1 MQNHL
6 SNSLPAEGMGF
17 VGKLSFPLLATLCL
31 LSPGCFGGEDSTGYC
46 EDDSFIDYDSHY
58 ACKFDLDFKQEVDI
72 SWSIV
77 IPEQN
82 NRNAVDVYVMDMKNY
97 DDYRAD
103 ETLFGSCKEFVYIEE
118 VSLEFVGNWEL
129 NSTTVTLDAGEW
141 LFVVDNKRCTGA
153 YPEDNL
159 RVSSYT
165 EIDYT
170 KAD

>member
-1 MQNHL
+1 MEIGTPIGKHL
-6 SNSLPAEGMGF
+6 
-17 VGKLSFPLLATLCL
+17 
-31 LSPGCFGGEDSTGYC
+31 
-46 EDDSFIDYDSHY
+46 
-58 ACKFDLDFKQEVDI
+58 
-72 SWSIV
+72 
-77 IPEQN
+77 
-82 NRNAVDVYVMDMKNY
+82 KNY

-153 YPEDNL
+153 SPEDNL

>member
-1 MQNHL
+1 
-6 SNSLPAEGMGF
+6 MGYK
-17 VGKLSFPLLATLCL
+17 VALLTLVL
-31 LSPGCFGGEDSTGYC
+31 ISGAMAGCANLGGDDSTGYC
-46 EDDSFIDYDSHY
+46 EDDSYIDYDSHY
-58 ACKFDLDFKQEVDI
+58 ACKFELDFKQDVDI

-77 IPEQN
+77 VPEQE
-82 NRNAVDVYVMDMKNY
+82 NRNYVDVYVMDKKNY

-103 ETLFGSCKEFVYIEE
+103 ETLFGSCEEFVYIEE
-118 VSLEFVGNWEL
+118 VSLEFVGDWEL

-153 YPEDNL
+153 NPEDNL